1 MQYIRIFSFVNP
13 SKILAMSLK
22 IDSALEAEMWE
33 EHDTDKSSGSSLA
46 PGTDLSQ
53 NEVQDFDSLPI
64 EIDEICINEQSDH
77 AQMENDLTMYDKM
90 TMLQD
95 TFKTVG
101 GDLDEIKNLMFKLR
115 DVLKTDGEE
124 EIDCNK
130 QRHCCSGESSND
142 VSVIEEDEAAMHDL
156 LRGQHA
162 DKLKCPT
169 RESSNESMDDSKYS
183 TLIADI
189 EVLKNKLASLK
200 RNLAE

>member
-1 MQYIRIFSFVNP
+1 
-13 SKILAMSLK
+13 
-22 IDSALEAEMWE
+22 MWE
-33 EHDTDKSSGSSLA
+33 EHVNDKSSGSSQALE
-46 PGTDLSQ
+46 TDLCQ

-64 EIDEICINEQSDH
+64 EIDEICINEESDH
-77 AQMENDLTMYDKM
+77 PQMENELTMYDKM

-95 TFKTVG
+95 TFQTVG
-101 GDLDEIKNLMFKLR
+101 GDLDEIKNLMIKLR

-124 EIDCNK
+124 ESDCNK

-142 VSVIEEDEAAMHDL
+142 VSVIEEDEAPMHDL
-156 LRGQHA
+156 LRGQPE

-169 RESSNESMDDSKYS
+169 RESSNESMDHSKYS